1 MKNIELAKEI
11 NAWFDKNRLNKS
23 KWCDNIVGKTIKK
36 RIIATGNWKN
46 AERGNPKRGFSVML
60 SNKNK

>member
-1 MKNIELAKEI
+1 MKNIELAEEI
-11 NAWFDKNRLNKS
+11 KRWFLKNKTNTSRWS
-23 KWCDNIVGKTIKK
+23 DNLVGKTIKNQL
-36 RIIATGNWKN
+36 IATGNWKN